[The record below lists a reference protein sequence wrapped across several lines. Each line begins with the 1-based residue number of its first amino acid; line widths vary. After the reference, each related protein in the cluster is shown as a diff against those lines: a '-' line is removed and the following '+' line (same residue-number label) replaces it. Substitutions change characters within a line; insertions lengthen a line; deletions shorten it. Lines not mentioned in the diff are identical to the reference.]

1 MSRFGWALPG
11 TTSYWDKK
19 RGQRGQGQTGGG
31 AATWQDPNYGKGY
44 GTRGRQGGGAEPYDE
59 RFGLGKGQRQASSG
73 ALTAWQELTNFGQ
86 GTDVDPRLVSG
97 REDQLIQQAEQK
109 EDQDAWIADVVQ
121 SLSGG
126 IDRYGSILER
136 MGQFEGPLAE
146 TTSLWQRRTDPDYKA
161 VSDYALQ
168 PALAQQTAAG
178 ARYSR
183 TAADQLAGR
192 GLGRSGLS
200 ASLQG
205 AGAGMA
211 AQGRG
216 MVRAG
221 QATENA
227 TARERALQQ
236 LMRSQGLEVG
246 LAEMM
251 GGVEE
256 QQNKYELAVQ
266 DLLAGVQFPE
276 GFTYPDP
283 YEWPLLQIGE
293 ERANEALANWEKEFG
308 LLEQEGDEA
317 DEMSWQDW
325 AQLFGDVGLGDFVG
339 DLLRGAIY
347 S

>member
-1 MSRFGWALPG
+1 MSRFGWSLPG
-11 TTSYWDKK
+11 TTSYWDQ
-19 RGQRGQGQTGGG
+19 QRGKRQARGG
-31 AATWQDPNYGKGY
+31 AATWQDPNYDKGY
-44 GTRGRQGGGAEPYDE
+44 GTRERPAITHPGLPDRPELYADPGGLAGGQPGGRRDSEPIDSRLTQGRIDD
-59 RFGLGKGQRQASSG
+59 L
-73 ALTAWQELTNFGQ
+73 ALQE
-86 GTDVDPRLVSG
+86 DKK
-97 REDQLIQQAEQK
+97 AK
-109 EDQDAWIADVVQ
+109 QDAWVADVVQ
-121 SLSGG
+121 ALSEGS
-126 IDRYGSILER
+126 DRYGSILER
-136 MGQFEGPLAE
+136 MGEFEGPLAE

-183 TAADQLAGR
+183 TAADQLAAR

-221 QATENA
+221 QASENA
-227 TARERALQQ
+227 TARERAIEQ

-246 LAEMM
+246 LAELM

-256 QQNKYELAVQ
+256 QQNRYELAGQ
-266 DLLAGVQFPE
+266 SLLAGAQFPE

-293 ERANEALANWEKEFG
+293 ERANEALTNWEKEFG
-308 LLEQEGDEA
+308 LLESQVDEEGET
-317 DEMSWQDW
+317 SWQDW
-325 AQLFGDVGLGDFVG
+325 AQILGDVGLGDFVG
-339 DLLRGAIY
+339 DIIRSAIY
-347 S
+347 